1 MTWIDEARR
10 VLDAIESTQQP
21 ALEAAAD
28 LAADAIGGGGV
39 VHTFGTGHSR
49 IPVEEMFP
57 RYGSYPGWHPIV
69 ELSMTFHT
77 EIAGANGQRQ
87 AMFIERMPGLAEAI
101 LANFALRDTD
111 AMLIFSAGGRNAVP
125 VETAML
131 AKKAGLSV
139 IAVTSMLEAHSVP
152 ATHASGTVLAD
163 HADVVID
170 LCTPLGDA
178 AVTIEGW
185 PHKVGPVSTVANI
198 AIVNTLKVLT
208 AQRLADRG
216 VVLPVLTGAQVVG
229 AEESTRLFEGA
240 YLEHAKRKAA
250 VLRVAP

>member
-1 MTWIDEARR
+1 MTWFDEARR
-10 VLDAIESTQQP
+10 VLDAIESTQQA

-87 AMFIERMPGLAEAI
+87 AMFIERVPGLAEAM

-111 AMLIFSAGGRNAVP
+111 AMLVFSAGGRNAVP

-139 IAVTSMLEAHSVP
+139 IAVTSLLEAHSVP

-178 AVTIEGW
+178 AVTVEGW
-185 PHKVGPVSTVANI
+185 PHQVGPVSTVANI

-216 VVLPVLTGAQVVG
+216 IVLPVLTGAQVVG

-240 YLEHAKRKAA
+240 YLEHARRKAA